1 MRTIPILILISILY
15 SCNTGSNDTGL
26 KYNSTEDS
34 LALVKMVNER
44 ETAMKKKDIHAVMAQ
59 FSDDATF
66 INGEGYYCANKA
78 EIEGPIQGLSDEL
91 IEGILFFTDKNDQV
105 STRLVSRRWNIL
117 TLNAKFPIK
126 QDLNQFFRLLAD
138 NRR

>member
-1 MRTIPILILISILY
+1 MSSTTTLTTTLKLDTIQTSFGLARKGYVKAPSDSIFRF
-15 SCNTGSNDTGL
+15 G
-26 KYNSTEDS
+26 
-34 LALVKMVNER
+34 LALKGYVK
-44 ETAMKKKDIHAVMAQ
+44 AP
-59 FSDDATF
+59 SDSIF
-66 INGEGYYCANKA
+66 RFANKA